1 MHYTQ
6 FEWKMFNELDKSDLI
21 RYPIPKLTFD
31 DISEKTVIKLTN
43 GLSEIEPFGDGITV
57 LHSTF

>member
-1 MHYTQ
+1 
-6 FEWKMFNELDKSDLI
+6 MFNELDKSDLI